1 MKKSTCQK
9 LMAIL
14 RGPGSP
20 SFLSRISRGRT
31 LIAITHLQRNV
42 PACSFVLS
50 TEKSNKL
57 TWSALPSNASV
68 GARTSAVLFVHTFN
82 RDEDMDS
89 MPRDTNVIIPSLA
102 KFYFIPRATRNRL
115 KVWDNVNVLLNHS
128 IKYSAVIARNS

>member
-20 SFLSRISRGRT
+20 PFLSRISRGRT

-50 TEKSNKL
+50 AEKSNKL
-57 TWSALPSNASV
+57 TRSALPSNASV
-68 GARTSAVLFVHTFN
+68 GARTSAVLFVHTATKIWTVC
-82 RDEDMDS
+82 RAT
-89 MPRDTNVIIPSLA
+89 RTLLSLA

-115 KVWDNVNVLLNHS
+115 KVWDNVNVLLHHS
-128 IKYSAVIARNS
+128 IKYSAVTARNS